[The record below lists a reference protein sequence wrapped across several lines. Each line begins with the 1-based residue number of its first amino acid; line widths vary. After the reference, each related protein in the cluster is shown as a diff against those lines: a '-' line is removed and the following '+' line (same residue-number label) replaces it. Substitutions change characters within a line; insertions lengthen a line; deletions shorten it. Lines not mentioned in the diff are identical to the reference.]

1 MWEARTERIKLSD
14 LAEEFFRRLAD
25 RLGHAML
32 LRKGDLHRL
41 VEFTDPASI
50 PEEVTAKLDLLAELF
65 DKARPGEST

>member
-1 MWEARTERIKLSD
+1 
-14 LAEEFFRRLAD
+14 
-25 RLGHAML
+25 ML